1 MKINDFHEIRDFRSE
16 AHLRHSCRVVQSAE
30 NSFFQKT
37 HFFFV
42 RNKNMTRIVSD
53 IGAGVGALRS
63 SSKPSKS
70 MIFRKFDQMY
80 TYCTVHYLKSY
91 MISYILLT
99 AEFKGLLLTAEFK
112 GLYTPDRRV

>member
-30 NSFFQKT
+30 NSFFQKNT
-37 HFFFV
+37 FFFV

-80 TYCTVHYLKSY
+80 TYCTVHYLKEGPVDLFPKVY
-91 MISYILLT
+91 LNRT
-99 AEFKGLLLTAEFK
+99 
-112 GLYTPDRRV
+112 